1 MRRWVFFAL
10 LTPAVCGLLW
20 AVSCEKD
27 NYRDE
32 LPLRSYDAAPQDL
45 VRPPLDLT
53 PMPDQRAP
61 GDLSAPTDLGAGDM
75 ATGDMT
81 AAPDLAG
88 RDLS

>member
-1 MRRWVFFAL
+1 MRRWVLLAL

-20 AVSCEKD
+20 VVSCEND

-45 VRPPLDLT
+45 VRPPPDLT
-53 PMPDQRAP
+53 PVPDQRAP
-61 GDLSAPTDLGAGDM
+61 GDLSAPADLGAGDM
-75 ATGDMT
+75 TGT
-81 AAPDLAG
+81 ADLAG